1 MPTPRHAHCL
11 QVITRPWCTCH
22 DYSNAP
28 RIPPDVLACYV
39 RAFFGERAIEL
50 CWLLAVGGCWWL
62 LLVACC
68 LLLVACCLLLV
79 ACCLLPVACWLLLV
93 ACCLLVAGCWLL
105 VVGCGLLVV
114 G

>member
-39 RAFFGERAIEL
+39 RACFGERSIEL
-50 CWLLAVGGCWWL
+50 CWLLAVGGCCWCL
-62 LLVACC
+62 LLVACCLLLVACCVLLFACC

-79 ACCLLPVACWLLLV
+79 ACW
-93 ACCLLVAGCWLL
+93 L
-105 VVGCGLLVV
+105 VVVPCCVV
-114 G
+114 LCRVLCVV

>member
-1 MPTPRHAHCL
+1 MGTADCRILKYCKVAKGSNTASPSRG
-11 QVITRPWCTCH
+11 RP
-22 DYSNAP
+22 YSNAP

-50 CWLLAVGGCWWL
+50 CWLLAVGGCWCL

-79 ACCLLPVACWLLLV
+79 VCCLLPVAW
-93 ACCLLVAGCWLL
+93 WWWWWW
-105 VVGCGLLVV
+105 
-114 G
+114 